1 MPEAG
6 GLHYRPFGGAPEAG
20 QPPLVFLHGA
30 GLSYACWE
38 PAGQALPG
46 GMRAFALDLPGHGG
60 SAGEAEAT
68 IGALAE
74 RALDWARALDLEP
87 ALWVGHSMGGAVVL
101 TLALRAP
108 TRTRGLVVVGC
119 GPRLAVHPDLLE
131 MLRDGRRAGEAV
143 DWLLARAFG
152 EGAPAALVEQA
163 RQMMLATPTAV
174 LLRDF
179 EACARFDLRG
189 RLRQVT
195 APAVVL
201 CGTQDRLTP
210 PKWNAAL
217 AEELPRARLEMVEG
231 AGHMLP
237 LERPAAVA
245 AAVQSLLAGL
255 AAPRGG

>member
-1 MPEAG
+1 MPEAA
-6 GLHYRPFGGAPEAG
+6 GLHYRIYSGGAPEPG

-30 GLSYACWE
+30 GLSHACWQAVAE
-38 PAGQALPG
+38 ALPG
-46 GMRAFALDLPGHGG
+46 GLTALAPDLPGHGG

-74 RALDWARALDLEP
+74 RVLDWARALDLEP
-87 ALWVGHSMGGAVVL
+87 ALWVGHSMGGAVAL

-108 TRTRGLVVVGC
+108 SQTRGLVVVGC

-131 MLRDGRRAGEAV
+131 MLRDDRRVEAAV
-143 DWLLARAFG
+143 DWLLARAFA
-152 EGAPAALVEQA
+152 EGAPEALVEQA
-163 RQMMLATPTAV
+163 RRMMLATPAAV

-189 RLRQVT
+189 RLREVG
-195 APAVVL
+195 AAAAVL
-201 CGTQDRLTP
+201 CGAEDRLTP

-217 AEELPRARLEMVEG
+217 AEALPQARLEVVEG

-245 AAVQSLLAGL
+245 AAVQSLLAG
-255 AAPRGG
+255 ASGG